1 MLMTVAQSVL
11 PPGGPGPLPAVLM
24 CLPALP
30 TIGLESLFRTPAIV
44 TLAVLAL
51 SIVVLMTITLV
62 QTHHSELIP
71 PGLKYGVVLDAGS
84 SRTTVYVYQWPAEKE
99 NNTGVVSQTFKCS
112 VKGPGISS
120 YASDPQDAPK
130 AFEDCMQRVQQQV
143 PAHLHRSTHVHLG
156 ATAGM
161 RLLRLQN
168 KTAADEVLASIQSYF
183 KSQPFDFRGAQIISG
198 QEEGMYGWITTNYLK
213 GNFLEKD
220 LWHMWVHPHGAG
232 TSGALDLGGASTQ
245 IAFVA
250 GDAGM
255 LNTSDA
261 VQVTLYGYTYTLY
274 THSFLCYG
282 QNEAQKRFL
291 ASLLQNSSSGTHV
304 TNPCY
309 PQGYRVTVPMGQ
321 VFDSLCTA
329 QQRPATY
336 GPLRGIAF
344 EGTGDPWL
352 CREKVASV
360 FDFGACRGQEDCSF
374 NGVYQP
380 KVQGPFVAFA
390 GFYYTA
396 SALNLSGSFSLDAF
410 NASVW
415 SFCSQAWAE
424 LPLLLPKFNE
434 VYARSYCFSAH
445 YIYHLLVHGYKFTH
459 ETWPQIRFEKEVGNS
474 SIGWSLGYML
484 SLTNRIPATSALVRL
499 SIPPPAFVG
508 LLTFFSA
515 IPLMSLAFLAF
526 LCSVS
531 RTEKRSEHPLKHT
544 VDPATSQSSAA
555 ASGWATALSG
565 ADCRQHSPA
574 SPPLSEPCSS
584 CPCHPGRGIE
594 APGLGQD
601 LPPLPHSKGVWEMQG
616 FGGDAEQG

>member
-1 MLMTVAQSVL
+1 MQEGLHVALFQGLGTGTTGLLCHGTAICAKLQSQPPRL
-11 PPGGPGPLPAVLM
+11 ATPPGSPRPLDSRSASPSASQQRAEVAKLQSQPPRLATPPGSPRPLDSRSASPSASQQR
-24 CLPALP
+24 A
-30 TIGLESLFRTPAIV
+30 GLKSLFRTPAII
-44 TLAVLAL
+44 TL
-51 SIVVLMTITLV
+51 VVLLLSTVVLTAITLV
-62 QTHHSELIP
+62 QTHRSELIP

-99 NNTGVVSQTFKCS
+99 NDTGVVSQTYQCS
-112 VKGPGISS
+112 VKGSGISS
-120 YASDPQDAPK
+120 YWSNPQAAPR
-130 AFEDCMQRVQQQV
+130 AFENCMQKVQQQV
-143 PAHLHRSTHVHLG
+143 PAHLHGSTRVYLG

-198 QEEGMYGWITTNYLK
+198 QEEGVYGWITANYLK

-220 LWHMWVHPHGAG
+220 LWHMWAHPHGVD
-232 TSGALDLGGASTQ
+232 TTGALDLGGASTQ

-250 GDAGM
+250 KDVGA
-255 LNTSDA
+255 LNSSDG
-261 VQVTLYGYTYTLY
+261 VQVTLYGYTYALY
-274 THSFLCYG
+274 THSFQCYG
-282 QNEAQKRFL
+282 RNEAEKRFL
-291 ASLLQNSSSGTHV
+291 ALLLQNSSTDTHV

-309 PQGYRVTVPMGQ
+309 LRGYSVTIPMGQ
-321 VFDSLCTA
+321 VFDSLCTT
-329 QQRPATY
+329 QQRPATFD
-336 GPLRGIAF
+336 PRRNVAF

-360 FDFGACRGQEDCSF
+360 FDFRACSNQEDCSF

-390 GFYYTA
+390 GFYYTS

-410 NASVW
+410 NASTW
-415 SFCSQAWAE
+415 SFCSRAWSE

-459 ETWPQIRFEKEVGNS
+459 ETWPQIHFEKEVGNS

-484 SLTNRIPATSALVRL
+484 SLTNQIPAASTLVRL

-508 LLTFFSA
+508 LLAFFSA
-515 IPLMSLAFLAF
+515 TALMSLAFLSF
-526 LCSVS
+526 LCSAS
-531 RTEKRSEHPLKHT
+531 RTEKRSERPLELA
-544 VDPATSQSSAA
+544 VD
-555 ASGWATALSG
+555 
-565 ADCRQHSPA
+565 AD
-574 SPPLSEPCSS
+574 
-584 CPCHPGRGIE
+584 
-594 APGLGQD
+594 
-601 LPPLPHSKGVWEMQG
+601 
-616 FGGDAEQG
+616 